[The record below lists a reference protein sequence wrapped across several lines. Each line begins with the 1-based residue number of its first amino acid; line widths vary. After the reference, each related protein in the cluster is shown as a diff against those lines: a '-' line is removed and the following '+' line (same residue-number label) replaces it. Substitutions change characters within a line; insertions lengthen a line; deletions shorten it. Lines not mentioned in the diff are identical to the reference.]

1 MTTMEELCSRAK
13 GAKIE
18 VGLLDTTL
26 KNQVLSDAADMLV
39 SHSDHIIAAN
49 QKDVQHAREK
59 MVSES
64 MIDRLK
70 LTESRILDMADGLR
84 QIARLDDP
92 IGEMISMKKR
102 PNGLIIGNRRVPIG
116 VVGIIYE
123 ARPNVTSDAFGLCF
137 KAGNVCILKGG
148 SDAIHSNQ
156 AVVSVIK
163 EALLKNHVSEA
174 AVNLIESTDRES
186 TMEFMKMRDYVDVLI
201 PRGGAGL
208 IASVVKNATI
218 PVIETGTGNCH
229 IYVDQYANLDMA
241 LSIVENAKTSRVSVC
256 NAAESLLVHK
266 AVAKEFLPMLHKRFS
281 TEKDVLLHGD
291 GATAEILGNTTD
303 HFVDAT
309 EEDWGKE
316 YLDYQMS
323 VKVVNSI
330 DEAIN
335 HINRYNTGHSEAIVT
350 KDYDEAQLFLNAV
363 DAACVYVNAS
373 TRFTDGNE
381 FGFGA
386 EVGISTQKLHARGPM
401 GLEALTSNKYIVYG
415 SGRIR

>member
-13 GAKIE
+13 GAKIK

-156 AVVSVIK
+156 AVVSVI
-163 EALLKNHVSEA
+163 
-174 AVNLIESTDRES
+174 
-186 TMEFMKMRDYVDVLI
+186 
-201 PRGGAGL
+201 
-208 IASVVKNATI
+208 
-218 PVIETGTGNCH
+218 
-229 IYVDQYANLDMA
+229 
-241 LSIVENAKTSRVSVC
+241 
-256 NAAESLLVHK
+256 
-266 AVAKEFLPMLHKRFS
+266 
-281 TEKDVLLHGD
+281 
-291 GATAEILGNTTD
+291 
-303 HFVDAT
+303 
-309 EEDWGKE
+309 
-316 YLDYQMS
+316 
-323 VKVVNSI
+323 
-330 DEAIN
+330 
-335 HINRYNTGHSEAIVT
+335 
-350 KDYDEAQLFLNAV
+350 
-363 DAACVYVNAS
+363 
-373 TRFTDGNE
+373 
-381 FGFGA
+381 
-386 EVGISTQKLHARGPM
+386 
-401 GLEALTSNKYIVYG
+401 
-415 SGRIR
+415 